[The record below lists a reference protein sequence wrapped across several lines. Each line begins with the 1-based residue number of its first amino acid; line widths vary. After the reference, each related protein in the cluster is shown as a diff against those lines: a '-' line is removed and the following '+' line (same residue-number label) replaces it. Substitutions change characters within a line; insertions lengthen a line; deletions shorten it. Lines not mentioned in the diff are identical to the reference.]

1 MEVDVMSDVFL
12 PADAPLTP
20 EDESSLTSILAEMS
34 TLRIRINADQQ
45 DTDRL
50 KEECRVLKAET
61 RALID
66 TLRASVLP
74 C

>member
-1 MEVDVMSDVFL
+1 MSDVFL